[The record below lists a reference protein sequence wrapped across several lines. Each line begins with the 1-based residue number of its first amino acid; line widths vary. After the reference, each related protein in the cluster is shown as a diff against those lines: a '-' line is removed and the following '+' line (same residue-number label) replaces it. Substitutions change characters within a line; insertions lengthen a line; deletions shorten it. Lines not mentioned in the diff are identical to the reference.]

1 MDTEDKIFK
10 PYHTINI
17 ILLSVFLLVT
27 VYLKYDG
34 KFEDRKIYLIAVVLG
49 CLLIWELFNL
59 KRYSYLIKISKKRLH
74 YKDDKIVIEL
84 KDIISFTY
92 IPTIGYTYSKFIL
105 DTTKGKISLD
115 MPNYNKP
122 KLKKISEAL
131 TNKIK
136 NLEE

>member
-49 CLLIWELFNL
+49 CLLIWELLSL

-74 YKDDKIVIEL
+74 YKDDKIIIEL

-105 DTTKGKISLD
+105 DTTKGEISLD

-131 TNKIK
+131 TNKIE